1 VRLLLD
7 TQIAIWA
14 VSGTRA
20 LPARARELMQSGSA
34 ELIVSTVS
42 IFEIAT
48 KHSLGRPSEPPF
60 SGRAAARIFIEAG
73 FELLAVLP
81 EHASAVDELPWLHR
95 DPFDRLL
102 VAQAVAEPLRLVT
115 ADRQLAAYSDF
126 VIPC

>member
-1 VRLLLD
+1 LD

-20 LPARARELMQSGSA
+20 LPARARELMQTESA
-34 ELIVSTVS
+34 EVIVSTIS

-48 KHSLGRPSEPPF
+48 KHSLGKSSAPPF
-60 SGRAAARIFIEAG
+60 SGRAATRIFKEAG
-73 FELLAVLP
+73 FRLLPVLP

-102 VAQAVAEPLRLVT
+102 VAQALAEPLRFLT
-115 ADRQLAAYSDF
+115 ADRQLAPYSDF
-126 VIPC
+126 VILC

>member
-20 LPARARELMQSGSA
+20 LPARARELMVSGSA
-34 ELIVSTVS
+34 EVIVSTIS

-48 KHSLGRPSEPPF
+48 KHSLGKASAPPF
-60 SGRAAARIFIEAG
+60 SGRVAAQLFTEAG
-73 FELLAVLP
+73 FELLPVLP

-102 VAQAVAEPLRLVT
+102 VAQAVAEPLRFLT
-115 ADRQLAAYSDF
+115 ADRQLAPYSDF
-126 VIPC
+126 VVPC

>member
-34 ELIVSTVS
+34 EIIVSTIS

-48 KHSLGRPSEPPF
+48 KHSLGKASAPPF
-60 SGRAAARIFIEAG
+60 SGRVAARLFTEAA
-73 FELLAVLP
+73 FELLPVLP

>member
-14 VSGTRA
+14 VSATRA

-34 ELIVSTVS
+34 ELLVSTIS

-48 KHSLGRPSEPPF
+48 KHSLGKASAPPF
-60 SGRAAARIFIEAG
+60 SGRVAARLFTEAG
-73 FELLAVLP
+73 FELLPVLP

-102 VAQAVAEPLRLVT
+102 VAQALAEPLRFLT
-115 ADRQLAAYSDF
+115 ADRQLAPYSDF